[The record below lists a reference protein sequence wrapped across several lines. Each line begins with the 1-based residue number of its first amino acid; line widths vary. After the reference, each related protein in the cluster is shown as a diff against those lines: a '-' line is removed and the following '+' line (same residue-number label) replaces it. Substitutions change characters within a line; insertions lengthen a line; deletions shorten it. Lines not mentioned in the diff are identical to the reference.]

1 MASFVGIY
9 ARALADVVINRKLD
23 ANRVASD
30 LHSLET
36 FLRESAQLRTIWD
49 TPSVSGE
56 QKLKLLDAIAKKAG
70 LLREVR
76 NFAAVLISNR
86 RIHAF
91 DQIVKEAIER
101 INERLGIAD
110 AEIVS
115 VRELGAEEKHRLE
128 AQVAKT
134 TGKKLRVRYTLDEGL
149 MGGVLVKVGS
159 TVYDGSVRGQ
169 FERMKEQLASSQ
181 A

>member
-9 ARALADVVINRKLD
+9 ARALADVVIDRKID
-23 ANRVASD
+23 ANRVAAELS
-30 LHSLET
+30 SLET
-36 FLRESAQLRTIWD
+36 FLRESAELRTIWD
-49 TPSVSGE
+49 SPSVSGA

-76 NFAAVLISNR
+76 NFTAVLISNR

-91 DQIVKEAIER
+91 GQIATEAIEQ

-115 VRELGAEEKHRLE
+115 TRELGAEEKHRLE
-128 AQVAKT
+128 TQIAKT
-134 TGKKLRVRYTLDEGL
+134 TGKKLRVRYSLEQGL
-149 MGGVLVKVGS
+149 IGGVLVKVGS

-169 FERMKEQLASSQ
+169 LQRMKEQLA
-181 A
+181 AR

>member
-1 MASFVGIY
+1 VASFVGIY
-9 ARALADVVINRKLD
+9 ARALADVVMDRNIDPNQI
-23 ANRVASD
+23 ASD

-36 FLRESAQLRTIWD
+36 FLRESAELRTIWD

-70 LLREVR
+70 LLPEIR
-76 NFAAVLISNR
+76 NFTAVLISNR

-91 DQIVKEAIER
+91 DQIAKEAVDQ
-101 INERLGIAD
+101 INDRLGIAD

-115 VRELGAEEKHRLE
+115 TRELGAEEKHSLE
-128 AQVAKT
+128 SQVAKT
-134 TGKKLRVRYTLDEGL
+134 TGKKLRVRYSLDQQL
-149 MGGVLVKVGS
+149 MGGVVVKVGS

-169 FERMKEQLASSQ
+169 LQRIKEQLAVS
-181 A
+181 

>member
-9 ARALADVVINRKLD
+9 ARALADVVMDRKID
-23 ANRVASD
+23 PNRVASD

-36 FLRESAQLRTIWD
+36 FLRESAELRTIWD

-70 LLREVR
+70 LLPEIR
-76 NFAAVLISNR
+76 NFTAVLISNR

-91 DQIVKEAIER
+91 DQIAKEAVDQ
-101 INERLGIAD
+101 INDRLGIAD

-115 VRELGAEEKHRLE
+115 TRELGAEEKHSLE
-128 AQVAKT
+128 SQVAKT
-134 TGKKLRVRYTLDEGL
+134 TGKKLRVRYSLDQQL
-149 MGGVLVKVGS
+149 MGGVVVKVGS

-169 FERMKEQLASSQ
+169 LQRIKEQLAVS
-181 A
+181 

>member
-9 ARALADVVINRKLD
+9 ARALADVVMDRKID
-23 ANRVASD
+23 SNRVASD

-36 FLRESAQLRTIWD
+36 FLRESAELRTIWD

-70 LLREVR
+70 LLPEIR
-76 NFAAVLISNR
+76 NFTAVLISNR

-91 DQIVKEAIER
+91 DQIAKEAVDQ
-101 INERLGIAD
+101 INDRLGIAD

-115 VRELGAEEKHRLE
+115 TRELGAEEKHSLE
-128 AQVAKT
+128 SQVAKT
-134 TGKKLRVRYTLDEGL
+134 TGKKLRVRYSLEQQL
-149 MGGVLVKVGS
+149 MGGAVVKVGS
-159 TVYDGSVRGQ
+159 TVYAGSVRGQ
-169 FERMKEQLASSQ
+169 LQRIKEQLAVS
-181 A
+181 

>member
-1 MASFVGIY
+1 
-9 ARALADVVINRKLD
+9 
-23 ANRVASD
+23 
-30 LHSLET
+30 LET
-36 FLRESAQLRTIWD
+36 FLRESAELRTIWD
-49 TPSVSGE
+49 TPSVLAQ

-70 LLREVR
+70 LLPEIR

-91 DQIVKEAIER
+91 DQIAKEAINR
-101 INERLGIAD
+101 INEQLGIAD

-115 VRELGAEEKHRLE
+115 TRELGAEEKHRLE

-134 TGKKLRVRYTLDEGL
+134 TGKKLRVRYSLDQGL

-169 FERMKEQLASSQ
+169 LQRIREQLAVN
-181 A
+181 

>member
-9 ARALADVVINRKLD
+9 ARALADVVIDRKLD
-23 ANRVASD
+23 ANRVTSELNA
-30 LHSLET
+30 LET
-36 FLRESAQLRTIWD
+36 YLRESDELRTIWD
-49 TPSVSGE
+49 TPSVSLE
-56 QKLKLLDAIAKKAG
+56 QKVKLLDAITKKAG
-70 LLREVR
+70 LLPEIR
-76 NFAAVLISNR
+76 NFTAVLISNG

-91 DQIVKEAIER
+91 DQIAKESIDQ

-115 VRELGAEEKHRLE
+115 TRELGAEEKHRLE

-134 TGKKLRVRYTLDEGL
+134 TGKKLRVRYSQDEGL

-169 FERMKEQLASSQ
+169 LQRIREQLAAS
-181 A
+181 

>member
-9 ARALADVVINRKLD
+9 ARALADVVIDRKLD
-23 ANRVASD
+23 ANRVTAD
-30 LHSLET
+30 LNSLEG
-36 FLRESAQLRTIWD
+36 FLRESLDLRTIWD
-49 TPSVSGE
+49 TPSVPLE
-56 QKLKLLDAIAKKAG
+56 QKLKLLDAITKKAG
-70 LLREVR
+70 LLSEIR
-76 NFAAVLISNR
+76 NLTAVLISNG

-91 DQIVKEAIER
+91 DQIAKEAIER

-115 VRELGAEEKHRLE
+115 TRELGAEEKHRLE

-134 TGKKLRVRYTLDEGL
+134 TGKKLRVRYSLDEGL

-159 TVYDGSVRGQ
+159 TVYDGSIRGQ
-169 FERMKEQLASSQ
+169 LQRIREQLAAS
-181 A
+181 

>member
-9 ARALADVVINRKLD
+9 ARALADVVMHRKID
-23 ANRVASD
+23 PNQIASD

-36 FLRESAQLRTIWD
+36 FLRESAELRTIWD

-70 LLREVR
+70 LLPEIR
-76 NFAAVLISNR
+76 NFTAVLISNR

-91 DQIVKEAIER
+91 DQIAKEAVDQ
-101 INERLGIAD
+101 INDRLGIAD

-115 VRELGAEEKHRLE
+115 TRELGAEEKHSLE
-128 AQVAKT
+128 SQVAKT
-134 TGKKLRVRYTLDEGL
+134 TGKKLRVRYSLDQQL
-149 MGGVLVKVGS
+149 MGGVVVKVGS

-169 FERMKEQLASSQ
+169 LQRIKEQLAVS
-181 A
+181 

>member
-1 MASFVGIY
+1 MDRNI
-9 ARALADVVINRKLD
+9 DPNQI
-23 ANRVASD
+23 ASD
-30 LHSLET
+30 LNSLAT
-36 FLRESAQLRTIWD
+36 FLRESAELRTIWG

-76 NFAAVLISNR
+76 NFTAVLISNR

-91 DQIVKEAIER
+91 DQIAKEAIEK

-115 VRELGAEEKHRLE
+115 IRELGAEEKRRLE

-134 TGKKLRVRYTLDEGL
+134 TGKKLRVRYSLDQGL
-149 MGGVLVKVGS
+149 MGGVVVKVGS

-169 FERMKEQLASSQ
+169 LQRMKEQLAV
-181 A
+181 

>member
-9 ARALADVVINRKLD
+9 ARALADVVIDRKID
-23 ANRVASD
+23 SNRVTAD
-30 LHSLET
+30 LSSLET
-36 FLRESAQLRTIWD
+36 FLRESAELRTIWD
-49 TPSVSGE
+49 TPAVAGQ

-70 LLREVR
+70 LLPEVR
-76 NFAAVLISNR
+76 NFTAVLISNG

-91 DQIVKEAIER
+91 NQIAKEAIEH

-115 VRELGAEEKHRLE
+115 SRELGAEEKHRLE

-134 TGKKLRVRYTLDEGL
+134 TGKELRVRYSLDEGL
-149 MGGVLVKVGS
+149 MGGVVVKVGS

-169 FERMKEQLASSQ
+169 LQRIREQLAAS
-181 A
+181 

>member
-9 ARALADVVINRKLD
+9 ARALADVVMDRNIDPNQI
-23 ANRVASD
+23 ASD

-36 FLRESAQLRTIWD
+36 FLRESAELRTIWD

-70 LLREVR
+70 LLPEIR
-76 NFAAVLISNR
+76 NFTAVLISNR

-91 DQIVKEAIER
+91 DQIAKETVDR
-101 INERLGIAD
+101 INERLGIAY

-115 VRELGAEEKHRLE
+115 TRELGAEEKHSLE
-128 AQVAKT
+128 SQVAKT
-134 TGKKLRVRYTLDEGL
+134 TGKKLRVRYSLDQQL
-149 MGGVLVKVGS
+149 MGGVVVKVGS

-169 FERMKEQLASSQ
+169 LQRIKEQLAVS
-181 A
+181 